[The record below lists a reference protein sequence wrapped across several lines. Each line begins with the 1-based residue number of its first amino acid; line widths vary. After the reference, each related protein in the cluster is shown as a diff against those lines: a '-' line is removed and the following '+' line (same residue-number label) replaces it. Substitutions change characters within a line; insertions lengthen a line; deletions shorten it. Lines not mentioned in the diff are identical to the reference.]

1 MFPSWT
7 DTFGQVMVEAMAS
20 GLPVAAFPVTGPI
33 DVVASEDVGMV
44 NEDLHAACLSALKN
58 KSAEKCIAYAKTFSW
73 ASMTRTFLQSH
84 RKVYGTSGKHAQE
97 EEAGARRPVGLRLR

>member
-1 MFPSWT
+1 
-7 DTFGQVMVEAMAS
+7 MVEAMAS

-33 DVVASEDVGMV
+33 DVVASEDVGTV

-58 KSAEKCIAYAKTFSW
+58 KSATKCIAYAKTFSW

-84 RKVYGTSGKHAQE
+84 REVYGTASGNPVQ